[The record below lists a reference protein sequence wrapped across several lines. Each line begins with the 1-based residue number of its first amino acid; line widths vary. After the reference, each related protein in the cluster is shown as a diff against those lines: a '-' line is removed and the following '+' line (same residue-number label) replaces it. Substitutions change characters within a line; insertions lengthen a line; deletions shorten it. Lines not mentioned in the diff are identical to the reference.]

1 MINIKNYK
9 NLKSINRD
17 FEIISNYFKKNL
29 GKYWWFLNFS
39 RLDLAPLG
47 IPKKEKYY
55 IKLKYFILIY
65 CSLIKFILV
74 KTFFSKNTKIK
85 K

>member
-9 NLKSINRD
+9 NLKSINLI

-47 IPKKEKYY
+47 IPTKEKYY

-74 KTFFSKNTKIK
+74 KTFFQK
-85 K
+85 KYQN